1 MSLQTAPT
9 KHHASNDAALQ
20 PLLHQAVAAPNN
32 SAKPPFPPTLKRL
45 METADLPPKGRD
57 EQMLAGYAN
66 LTVARYFLH
75 HASVPQARQLSVW
88 VYDV

>member
-1 MSLQTAPT
+1 
-9 KHHASNDAALQ
+9 
-20 PLLHQAVAAPNN
+20 
-32 SAKPPFPPTLKRL
+32 
-45 METADLPPKGRD
+45 METADLPPKERD